1 MVPISGTSDIL
12 VPMILIGREHIT
24 LYTRRFPTAGTALA
38 MWQAI
43 TAQASWRNQ
52 AETTACFPTV
62 RFLTPRMAS
71 FYPAGIS
78 CVITA
83 QIAFN
88 TGILIVLAV
97 TETESPQVR
106 ES

>member
-1 MVPISGTSDIL
+1 
-12 VPMILIGREHIT
+12 MILIGRAHIT
-24 LYTRRFPTAGTALA
+24 LYTRRFPSAGTALA

-43 TAQASWRNQ
+43 TRQSSWRNQ
-52 AETTACFPTV
+52 AETTACFPTAK
-62 RFLTPRMAS
+62 FLTPRMVR
-71 FYPAGIS
+71 FQLAGTT
-78 CVITA
+78 CAVTA

-97 TETESPQVR
+97 TETESPQIR

>member
-1 MVPISGTSDIL
+1 
-12 VPMILIGREHIT
+12 
-24 LYTRRFPTAGTALA
+24 

-43 TAQASWRNQ
+43 ARQSTWQNQ
-52 AETTACFPTV
+52 AETSACFPTV
-62 RFLTPRMAS
+62 KFLTPRMAR
-71 FYPAGIS
+71 FYPVGIN
-78 CVITA
+78 CAITA

-97 TETESPQVR
+97 TETESPQIR

>member
-1 MVPISGTSDIL
+1 
-12 VPMILIGREHIT
+12 MILIGREHIT
-24 LYTRRFPTAGTALA
+24 LYTRQFPSAGTALA

-43 TAQASWRNQ
+43 ASRAAWRNQ
-52 AETTACFPTV
+52 AETTACFPNV
-62 RFLTPRMAS
+62 NFLTPRMAR
-71 FYPAGIS
+71 FYLAGIS
-78 CVITA
+78 CVITT

-97 TETESPQVR
+97 TETESPQIR